1 MSEQALLSDRN
12 WFERHPQAVVRF
24 RRQHLHEF
32 SALSHQGHTPPI
44 FKPGFSTEPEEA
56 ATWVAVVDLFQLLQ
70 KPGSSRAPSRLRLRV
85 RTFPLRSAQ
94 QRQQARQE
102 LIQAVASELLN
113 QEQAHEELPALQD
126 AA

>member
-1 MSEQALLSDRN
+1 MSEQALLSDRE
-12 WFERHPQAVVRF
+12 WFESHPQAVVRF
-24 RRQHLHEF
+24 RRQHLNEF

-44 FKPGFSTEPEEA
+44 FKPSFSTEPGEA

-70 KPGSSRAPSRLRLRV
+70 KQGSSGDPSRLRLRV

-94 QRQQARQE
+94 QHHQARQE

-113 QEQAHEELPALQD
+113 QERAHEALPALQD